1 MIEETS
7 HGPGFAEVAGRLGRT
22 AAGLL
27 HNRGEL
33 LVVEWQEEKA
43 RFLETLLLS
52 LAVLI
57 LGMLGLFMVTAA
69 IVLLFPPD
77 KRVYAAGVFAVLY
90 LLGALILFL
99 NLKGKLREQPFSE
112 SVAQLKKDSAWLDSL
127 R

>member
-7 HGPGFAEVAGRLGRT
+7 HGPGFTEMAGRLGRT

-43 RFLETLLLS
+43 RFMESLLLS

-57 LGMLGLFMVTAA
+57 LALLGLFMVTAA
-69 IVLLFPPD
+69 IVLLFAPD
-77 KRVYAAGVFAVLY
+77 KRVYAAGAFALLY
-90 LLGALILFL
+90 LIGAFILFL
-99 NLKGKLREQPFSE
+99 NLKGKLKEKPFSE

>member
-1 MIEETS
+1 MIEESS
-7 HGPGFAEVAGRLGRT
+7 HGPGIAEIAGRLGRT

-33 LVVEWQEEKA
+33 FVLEWQEEKA
-43 RFLETLLLS
+43 RFLESILLS

-57 LGMLGLFMVTAA
+57 LGMLGIFMITAT
-69 IVLLFPPD
+69 IVLLFAPE
-77 KRVYAAGVFAVLY
+77 KRVYAAGVFALLY
-90 LLGALILFL
+90 LAGAIVLFL
-99 NLKGKLREQPFSE
+99 NLKGKLKEQPFSE